1 MKDWKNLVS
10 RPDAEAAEACR
21 QAYGE
26 QAWIDWLLGHTGRAE
41 MQAMER
47 HLAECTACR
56 AIVSEWR
63 PLLGAAAE
71 PRSGRAEA
79 EQLGRHAAACAARR
93 AFAAEGSPLLGAA
106 AEPRSGRA
114 ETQGPLSDASAAL
127 PSASVRRSLL
137 ARVRLIGLR
146 RRLRDLLRR
155 KRRWLYG
162 ATASLLLGLAIFS
175 LMRTA
180 AAPEEQR
187 SHYVAERLPEAAY
200 MMGDPATASF
210 RAEPANRSL
219 GEGFIWYNIASGE
232 AVVLLEGFM
241 PSEGYVV
248 QAWAVRGSARA
259 NLGLMRQNVDRA
271 HLYIRDR
278 SLSQA
283 DNISLTIEPSG
294 GSDSPTSPEA
304 LIFRLPQ
311 R

>member
-1 MKDWKNLVS
+1 MKDWKDLVP
-10 RPDAEAAEACR
+10 RPGADAAGACR
-21 QAYGE
+21 QAYSE

-41 MQAMER
+41 TQAMER
-47 HLAECTACR
+47 HLAECAACR
-56 AIVSEWR
+56 TIVAEWR
-63 PLLGAAAE
+63 PLLGAAPE

-79 EQLGRHAAACAARR
+79 E
-93 AFAAEGSPLLGAA
+93 
-106 AEPRSGRA
+106 
-114 ETQGPLSDASAAL
+114 GPASDASAAL
-127 PSASVRRSLL
+127 PSASVRFSLL
-137 ARVRLIGLR
+137 AHVRLIGLR

-162 ATASLLLGLAIFS
+162 ATASLLLGLAVFG

-180 AAPEEQR
+180 AAPQEQR

-219 GEGFIWYNIASGE
+219 GEGFIWYNDASGE
-232 AVVLLEGFM
+232 AVVLLEGFI
-241 PSEGYVV
+241 PSDGYVV
-248 QAWAVRGSARA
+248 QAWAVRGSAHA

-278 SLSQA
+278 SLRQA